1 MAFAQRAE
9 EEPGT
14 PLAQV
19 CFCVVDLETTG
30 GSPRSCAVTEIGAIR
45 VRRGEVVGSF
55 QTLIDPGEPVPAF
68 VRLLTGIT
76 NEMLIDAPSIVAVL
90 PSFLEFLGSSVIVAH
105 NARFDLSFLDAALC
119 ANGYEPLKNRV
130 IDTALLA
137 RKMLAGE
144 VPNHKLQTLATYL
157 RCAHRPRHRA
167 FADVLATT
175 DVLHHLIERAAGFG
189 VTTLED
195 LVAMTATRIDGTF
208 AKIELCREL
217 PRGPG
222 VYRFLGSSGQTLYV
236 GKATDIRSRVRSY
249 FYGDPRRRMR
259 DLLKETQRIEAEL
272 HPSTLEAEVAE
283 VRAIANELP
292 PYNRAGKRRA
302 AWYVKIDHHA
312 RVPRVCPVRTPKEDR
327 AVYLGPVSSLKVA
340 RLLMESFRDA
350 LRLHRCT
357 DPARCKGCAF
367 SQMGTCPGGDIDL
380 HREAIRRLAIA
391 VGYDPDILLAPLRDR
406 MRALARHERFEEAA
420 EVRTRASLLE
430 SVLRAR
436 AETQALLDARAIAIT
451 DGRRAWLIE
460 NGQLAAAADASG
472 ARSLVA
478 ASRARMDFFPVGSFW
493 PPGSY
498 REARVVSAWIR
509 RNASRLRLVHAEG
522 SWILPAGAG
531 GVEWSPTYRYGG
543 RPQVIRR
550 A

>member
-1 MAFAQRAE
+1 MSFAQRPSQ
-9 EEPGT
+9 EPGT
-14 PLAQV
+14 PLARV

-55 QTLIDPGEPVPAF
+55 QTLVDPGEPVPAF

-76 NEMLIDAPSIVAVL
+76 NEMLIEAPPIAAVL
-90 PSFLEFLGSSVIVAH
+90 PNLLEFLGNSVIVAH
-105 NARFDLSFLDAALC
+105 NARFDVSFLDAALG
-119 ANGYEPLKNRV
+119 ANGYEPLNNRV

-144 VPNHKLQTLATYL
+144 VPNHKLETLAAYL
-157 RCAHRPRHRA
+157 RCAHRPCHRA

-195 LVAMTATRIDGTF
+195 LVAMSATRIDGTF
-208 AKIELCREL
+208 AKIELCRKL

-259 DLLKETQRIEAEL
+259 DLLKETQRIDAEP

-283 VRAIANELP
+283 VRAIARELP
-292 PYNRAGKRRA
+292 PYNRAGKRPA
-302 AWYVKIDHHA
+302 TWYVKIDHRA
-312 RVPRVCPVRTPKEDR
+312 RVPRVCSVRAPKEDR

-350 LRLHRCT
+350 LRLHRCV
-357 DPARCKGCAF
+357 DPARCKECAF
-367 SQMGTCPGGDIDL
+367 SQMGTCPGADVDL

-391 VGYDPDILLAPLRDR
+391 VGYEPDMLLAPLRDR
-406 MRALARHERFEEAA
+406 MRTLALYERFEEAA
-420 EVRTRASLLE
+420 EVRTRASLLG

-436 AETQALLDARAIAIT
+436 AETQALLDAVAIAIT
-451 DGRRAWLIE
+451 DGRRAWLIKH
-460 NGQLAAAADASG
+460 GQLVAAADASG

-478 ASRARMDFFPVGSFW
+478 ASRTRDGYVPVGSFW
-493 PPGSY
+493 PPGPY
-498 REARVVSAWIR
+498 REARVISAWIR
-509 RNASRLRLVHAEG
+509 RNASSLRVVHVEG
-522 SWILPAGAG
+522 SWTLPTGSRAALRVAT
-531 GVEWSPTYRYGG
+531 GVEGPEELLN
-543 RPQVIRR
+543 R